1 MGKRVDKRGISTLI
15 GSVFLVALVMV
26 MGLAAFLFG
35 RNLMGQVKERAL
47 EEKLCSEVSFSL
59 GNFCHD
65 IQPVHSLEGQSLGN
79 RYYIQFNG
87 RNNIADS
94 RIDGF
99 LLSIDYG
106 GNIIPR
112 ATHPLGDGG
121 FGLGGGETETL
132 TTDNLETID
141 GIRLISVI
149 PKIISDNKPIICNKN
164 YKIFEWS
171 EIRAC

>member
-1 MGKRVDKRGISTLI
+1 
-15 GSVFLVALVMV
+15 MV

-87 RNNIADS
+87 RNKEKATKNI
-94 RIDGF
+94 F
-99 LLSIDYG
+99 EYM
-106 GNIIPR
+106 
-112 ATHPLGDGG
+112 
-121 FGLGGGETETL
+121 
-132 TTDNLETID
+132 
-141 GIRLISVI
+141 
-149 PKIISDNKPIICNKN
+149 SDNK
-164 YKIFEWS
+164 S
-171 EIRAC
+171 